1 VKPEAIVAVV
11 THGNKVLFIRRGST
25 VPSAGYW
32 APLSGTITPGE
43 SQDAAVIREVREE
56 VGLTVQPLRKV
67 WENVSASGSH
77 TLHWWLAA
85 YVDGGLTLNR
95 REVSDARWVPVD
107 EIGSLEQTFA
117 GDREFF
123 QSVFPLL

>member
-1 VKPEAIVAVV
+1 VRPEAIVAVV
-11 THGNKVLFIRRGST
+11 RRENTVRFIRRGPT

-32 APLSGTITPGE
+32 APLSGLITPGE
-43 SQDAAVIREVREE
+43 SQEAAVVREVREE

-77 TLHWWLAA
+77 TLHWWLAV
-85 YVDGGLTLNR
+85 YVGGGLTLNR
-95 REVSDARWVPVD
+95 REVSAARWVSVD
-107 EIGSLEQTFA
+107 EIQSLAPTFA

-123 QSVFPLL
+123 ERVFPLL